1 MSQED
6 RLLPQDSMEQIR
18 AFASSTSG
26 KQLIAMLQKHNGNEL
41 NKARQHAAA
50 GDLDSAKRALSSML
64 SDPQVRALLK
74 QFGG

>member
-1 MSQED
+1 MAQED

-50 GDLDSAKRALSSML
+50 GDLDAAKRALSSML